1 MRNAFHPALLPS
13 AFTRGAFGVPF
24 ETGPIVEYFYYRPG
38 GVDRYLRPD
47 GTSFY
52 LRP

>member
-1 MRNAFHPALLPS
+1 MRPRPDKDLRKRRVRRFAIA
-13 AFTRGAFGVPF
+13 AAGG
-24 ETGPIVEYFYYRPG
+24 GPVLGSYYRRPG

>member
-1 MRNAFHPALLPS
+1 MIGMAICLAVQ
-13 AFTRGAFGVPF
+13 GAV
-24 ETGPIVEYFYYRPG
+24 TSLAAVDYYYRRPG

-47 GTSFY
+47 GTSYY